1 MTIMKLVL
9 APDPLLKKKSLPVVE
24 VDDQIRKLMDDMYET
39 MKKENGLG
47 LAAVQV
53 GVLKRI
59 IVIEIEEEHEIANPL
74 FIANPEII
82 SYSKEFS
89 TYNEGCLSFPEQR
102 LEIQRSAMI
111 VLKYLDYNNQIQEI
125 KAEGLLATAIQH
137 EIDHT
142 NGVVIADHAS
152 VLKKSMMMKKAK
164 KIKEDLQ

>member
-1 MTIMKLVL
+1 MKLVL
-9 APDPLLKKKSLPVVE
+9 APDPLLKKKSLPISQ

-59 IVIEIEEEHEIANPL
+59 IVIELGEDHEIQTPL

-82 SYSKEFS
+82 SHSKECS
-89 TYNEGCLSFPEQR
+89 VMNEGCLSFPEQR
-102 LEIQRSAMI
+102 LEIERPATL
-111 VLKYLDYNNQIQEI
+111 VLRYLDYNNNPQEI

-142 NGVVIADHAS
+142 NGIVIADHAS
-152 VLKKSMMMKKAK
+152 MLKKNMMMKKAQ
-164 KIKEDLQ
+164 KIKSELI